1 LEAQRAKVRTIL
13 ALLWFVTHWCTSI
26 NTFAAICLIGAVTA
40 CQERS
45 SGAVGGSWGYS
56 QPEPNSALQ
65 ALVEGN
71 ALAAVAADAN
81 TPAAERARLVDQV
94 RRVYKDQHYQLIWI
108 NGDRP
113 NDRYRQFA
121 KALDAADDRGLPRA
135 LYALPID
142 AASRSDMKVSAEQ
155 APQLDAKVTATF
167 LRYFSHMVGGR
178 LDPRTLHPLWKL
190 QPERPDLA
198 AALSTALTKNDLT
211 GAMAR
216 LQPQQPEYREL
227 EKALVRYR
235 AIAAKGGWPP
245 VPLKAGL
252 KPNQQSPALPALRQ
266 RLAIE
271 GDLDAA
277 HEKDPSVVYDA
288 TLVEG
293 VKRFQ
298 ERHRI
303 KPDGII
309 DPATVAALNVPV
321 EQRIRTIALNLE
333 RWRWLPDPMPAR
345 YLIVN
350 VPDFRLE
357 AIENGKMVMDM
368 RVVVGEPDNK
378 TPIFADEMTHVIFS
392 PYWNIPPGIA
402 KDETIPRAMNDPA
415 FLARN
420 NMEVVNQS
428 GQVIDP
434 SSVDWSNTGGMR
446 IRQRPGSG
454 NALGGVKF
462 VFPNNFDVYLHDTN
476 ATKLFDRVERGLS
489 HGCVRVEEPLKLA
502 QYVLRDQSEWTPE
515 SIDAAMKAGQEKH
528 VKLSTSIPVY
538 IVYKTAWV
546 HDGGVRFLKD
556 LYGHDADQSAK
567 LFGSPEGAASGRLE
581 TRR

>member
-1 LEAQRAKVRTIL
+1 
-13 ALLWFVTHWCTSI
+13 
-26 NTFAAICLIGAVTA
+26 
-40 CQERS
+40 
-45 SGAVGGSWGYS
+45 
-56 QPEPNSALQ
+56 
-65 ALVEGN
+65 
-71 ALAAVAADAN
+71 
-81 TPAAERARLVDQV
+81 
-94 RRVYKDQHYQLIWI
+94 
-108 NGDRP
+108 
-113 NDRYRQFA
+113 
-121 KALDAADDRGLPRA
+121 
-135 LYALPID
+135 
-142 AASRSDMKVSAEQ
+142 
-155 APQLDAKVTATF
+155 
-167 LRYFSHMVGGR
+167 
-178 LDPRTLHPLWKL
+178 
-190 QPERPDLA
+190 
-198 AALSTALTKNDLT
+198 
-211 GAMAR
+211 MA
-216 LQPQQPEYREL
+216 
-227 EKALVRYR
+227 
-235 AIAAKGGWPP
+235 
-245 VPLKAGL
+245 
-252 KPNQQSPALPALRQ
+252 ALRQ

-271 GDLDAA
+271 GDLDPA
-277 HEKDPSVVYDA
+277 HEKDPSAVYNAALVDA
-288 TLVEG
+288 I
-293 VKRFQ
+293 KRFQ

-309 DPATVAALNVPV
+309 DPSTVAALNVPV

-345 YLIVN
+345 YLMVN

-402 KDETIPRAMNDPA
+402 KDETIPRVMNDPA

-428 GQVIDP
+428 GQVVDP
-434 SSVDWSNTGGMR
+434 YSVDWANTSGLR
-446 IRQRPGSG
+446 IRQRPGSD

-476 ATKLFDRVERGLS
+476 ATKLFDRIERGLS

-502 QYVLRDQSEWTPE
+502 QYVLRDQTEWTPE
-515 SIDAAMKAGQEKH
+515 AIDAAMKAGQEKH
-528 VKLSTSIPVY
+528 VKLSTPIPVY

-556 LYGHDADQSAK
+556 LYGHDADQSAQ
-567 LFGSPEGAASGRLE
+567 LFGPANGDASGRLE